1 MNVQGETG
9 MDTQELERHL
19 SELLAP
25 SKLPANVKSARFELG
40 TDHTGDPAVRIFLEI
55 EPKFLT
61 ILEKDKAQRD
71 ELSKYRQ
78 NLTNQILRL
87 ESGYFPFIRLA
98 EAA

>member
-1 MNVQGETG
+1 

-19 SELLAP
+19 RELLAA
-25 SKLPANVKSARFELG
+25 SRLPENVKSARYELG
-40 TDHTGDPAVRIFLEI
+40 TDHTGEPAVRIYLEI
-55 EPKFLT
+55 VPEYLT

-71 ELSKYRQ
+71 ELGKFRQ
-78 NLTNQILRL
+78 DLAFEILRL